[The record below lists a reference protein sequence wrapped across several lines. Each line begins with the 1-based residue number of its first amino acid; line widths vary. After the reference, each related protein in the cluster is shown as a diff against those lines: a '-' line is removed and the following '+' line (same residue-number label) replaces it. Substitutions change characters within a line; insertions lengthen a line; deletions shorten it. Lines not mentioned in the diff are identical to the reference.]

1 MGQYEIIMAN
11 LKAVLE
17 NQDKIIILL
26 EKIFKFLE
34 NCKPHIDWVR
44 LFLIYQSFEI
54 K

>member
-1 MGQYEIIMAN
+1 MGQYEKIMTN
-11 LKAVLE
+11 
-17 NQDKIIILL
+17 LL

-34 NCKPHIDWVR
+34 NFKPLIDWVR

>member
-1 MGQYEIIMAN
+1 MIMSS

-17 NQDKIIILL
+17 KQDQTNILL
-26 EKIFKFLE
+26 EKIFKVLE
-34 NCKPHIDWVR
+34 NFKPLIDWVR